1 MSSKALANLVLL
13 GLPFFLLLQACVPA
27 REFKALD
34 EKYQGLKDHVA
45 ALEFT
50 NDTLNN
56 ALKETRATNA
66 TLLARW
72 QNIQHYS
79 DSLAADLRQLQE
91 SNTRLRNDYTDL
103 ESLHKGLMAGN
114 QKEMGRLLAEIQKN
128 QSQLQGR
135 EDALKEMERQLFQRR
150 QEQEKE
156 ALRQQED
163 KKKLDSLRADLE
175 RMSVDVEKKNAN
187 IAELQR
193 ALAQR
198 DSVSQ
203 ALRQRVSDAMFGFEG
218 KGLSVYQKNGR
229 VYVSLDEQLLFK
241 PGKYDVDAKGREA
254 ILALGQV
261 LTQHP
266 EINVEVEG
274 HTDDVPMKGTGQIK
288 DNWDLS
294 VMRATAIVRL
304 LTTTGKLDPKRVTA
318 SGRGEYFPLDPAK
331 TAEARQ
337 KNRRTEIILIPQ
349 ISQVLDLIRN

>member
-1 MSSKALANLVLL
+1 MSSKVLANLVLL
-13 GLPFFLLLQACVPA
+13 GLPFFLFLEGCVPA

-56 ALKETRATNA
+56 ALKETRAANA
-66 TLLARW
+66 TLLSRW
-72 QNIQHYS
+72 RKMQHDS

-91 SNTRLRNDYTDL
+91 ANQRLRNDYTDL
-103 ESLHKGLMAGN
+103 EVLHKGLMAGN

-135 EDALKEMERQLFQRR
+135 EDAIKEMERQLYQRR
-150 QEQEKE
+150 QDQEKE
-156 ALRQQED
+156 AQRQQAD
-163 KKKLDSLRADLE
+163 RKKLDSLRTDLDKITA
-175 RMSVDVEKKNAN
+175 DVEKKNAD

-198 DSVSQ
+198 DSVSR
-203 ALRQRVSDAMFGFEG
+203 ALRERVSDAMFGFEG
-218 KGLSVYQKNGR
+218 KGLSVHQKDGR
-229 VYVSLDEQLLFK
+229 VYVSLDEKLLFQ
-241 PGKYDVDAKGREA
+241 PGKYDVDSKGKEA
-254 ILALGQV
+254 ILALSKV
-261 LTQHP
+261 LVQHP

-304 LTTTGKLDPKRVTA
+304 LTTAGKLDPKRVTA

-331 TAEARQ
+331 TPAARQ

-349 ISQVLDLIRN
+349 ISQVLDLIK